1 MKRIKELA
9 LRHDAIAYIYAI
21 GAMVLVASPLISLW
35 ILLYVVRCR

>member
-21 GAMVLVASPLISLW
+21 GAMALAVIPLISLW
-35 ILLYVVRCR
+35 ILLYAVGCK